1 MKKHLL
7 IIICLVCYQI
17 GFSQSANWSA
27 VLPTKFPTNASGQ
40 IHGISRVSQIKFH
53 PSNANK
59 MYAVSARGGLFIS
72 TDAGANWLVAPGTDF
87 MASARLAS
95 VCIDYTNDQII
106 YLGTGDH
113 NYYYNGN
120 GVMKSTNG
128 GQTFTQTTLTGKL
141 VVDMV
146 MDPSNNNSIVAITNA
161 GIYKTND
168 AGATWT
174 LKTAS
179 RGFDDLK
186 QKTPTSRTLFAATR
200 DSAFFR
206 SLDFGDT
213 WIQITSGI
221 VLPSGIT
228 NGNGCRI
235 AITPAD
241 TNVVYLAMV
250 ANSGTVYKSINGGL
264 SFSAVKNTA
273 SPYLTYYDNL
283 STSSG
288 QGDYNFG
295 IGVDR
300 TNANILYLVAH
311 NNWKSTDGGV
321 TWTQLTNWWQKCH
334 TDMHQIITSPFN
346 NTNLYNVN
354 DGGVFLSVDGGN
366 NWTPKSDGI
375 AGYEIYHGSC
385 SPTKRDMFS
394 IGTQDNGELY
404 ANSSGW
410 FTNRGGDWQAHCV
423 FDYRPN
429 SSMTYYYNPDW
440 GTVNIPKR
448 RLVNGSDAT
457 YGLPSTVLDITD
469 IIFHR
474 SNPDIAFA
482 SDSII
487 FRTTNLTA
495 GTPSWTQIANLGKK
509 IMAMHCHYADA
520 NRLYVITSDGMIYVS
535 TNALAATP
543 SFTSYALPNTS
554 NNAAYIT
561 SVKSNINTLYI
572 TINTKVFRSTNNG
585 ATWTNIT
592 YNLPSVNHDK
602 ILADE
607 YYSSNELV
615 FIASNN
621 TVYYKTA
628 TAATWT
634 IFNTNLPSRTDA
646 IDISIFNDS
655 TSNTLLRYTSYGRG
669 MWETPINNLRALTCN
684 FTADNTNPCP
694 GATVTFSDLSTGNV
708 ASRNWTFT
716 GGTPSSSTLSN
727 PTVTFPSGVYNVSL
741 TVSDGTS
748 NSIANKSN
756 YISTSGGNLPISE
769 GFEGT
774 TDPPIGWKNTDNG
787 TQGNAWVKTSTAG
800 GFGTSTNSMMFDN
813 YSWNIVGQKDEVQTS
828 RFDLSNYNS
837 ARVTFDVAYQAY
849 TGYAD
854 TLAVLLSTDCGA
866 TFTRLYA
873 KGGASL
879 SSAGSASASFIPT
892 ASQWRKD
899 TINLTPYVGQSS
911 VIIAFQNINGYG
923 NKLYLD
929 NINVTANV
937 AVNAGIDKSIC
948 LGSSTSI
955 GSASVTGLS
964 YNWSPT
970 TGLSASNISN
980 PNASPSATTT
990 YILSATH
997 NLSGVQNRDTVLVTV
1012 NPILNAPTGL
1022 TNGSASV
1029 NSFTSNW
1036 SSVIGATSYA
1046 IDVSIDS
1053 NFGSFVSGYNALSV
1067 TTNSKVVTGLT
1078 AGTVYYCRVKAIGT
1092 CNSGNSNF
1100 SKLITISNPPT
1111 ALFANT
1117 ITTNSFKA
1125 NWTSAIGASSY
1136 TIDVSTNR
1144 SFTSFLTGYNALSV
1158 TSNNVI
1164 VSLLNPN
1171 TKYYYR
1177 LKSINYSGASVYST
1191 IDSVTT
1197 SNVVNLNI
1205 TAFIQGLYDGNNLMT
1220 SAPRNA
1226 DGTSPS
1232 IISDTVMVDL
1242 RSALSPYT
1250 IQYSFKAIL
1259 NTNGLSNIILPGS
1272 SIGNSYYISIIHRNA
1287 IETWSANPVLIS
1299 AVTNYNFSSGIGQ
1312 AYSSN
1317 LADMGNGVFAIF
1329 SGDINQDGAID
1340 FNDYPALDISS
1351 SNGDLGY
1358 LATDLNGDA
1367 STDFNDYPLIDIN
1380 SSLGII
1386 KLTP

>member
-1 MKKHLL
+1 MKKYLL
-7 IIICLVCYQI
+7 LLLSLICTFI
-17 GFSQSANWSA
+17 GYSQSANWSA

-40 IHGISRVSQIKFH
+40 INGISRVSQLKFH
-53 PSNANK
+53 ASNANK
-59 MYAVSARGGLFIS
+59 MYAVSARGGLFIT
-72 TDAGANWLVAPGTDF
+72 TDAGANWVVAPGTDF

-106 YLGTGDH
+106 YLGTGDR
-113 NYYYNGN
+113 NYYYSGN

-128 GQTFTQTTLTGKL
+128 GQTFTQTSLTGKL
-141 VVDMV
+141 VIDMV
-146 MDPSNNNSIVAITNA
+146 MDPNNNNSIVAITNT

-168 AGATWT
+168 AGSTWT

-179 RGFDDLK
+179 RGFGDLK
-186 QKTPTSRTLFAATR
+186 QKTPTSRTLYAATR

-213 WIQITSGI
+213 WTQITSGI

-235 AITPAD
+235 AVTPAD

-273 SPYLTYYDNL
+273 SPYLTYYDN
-283 STSSG
+283 SPTSSG

-334 TDMHQIITSPFN
+334 TDMHQIITSPYN
-346 NTNLYNVN
+346 NANLYNVN
-354 DGGVFLSVDGGN
+354 DGGIFLSVDGGN

-385 SPTKRDMFS
+385 SPTRRDMFS

-410 FTNRGGDWQAHCV
+410 FTNRGGDWQSHCV

-429 SSMTYYYNPDW
+429 SSMAYYYNPDW
-440 GTVNIPKR
+440 GARNLPKR
-448 RLVNGSDAT
+448 RLVNGSEAT
-457 YGLPSTVLDITD
+457 YGLPSTVEDITD
-469 IIFHR
+469 ITFHR
-474 SNPDIAFA
+474 SNPNLAFA
-482 SDSII
+482 SDTII
-487 FRTTNLTA
+487 YRTTNLTA
-495 GTPSWTQIANLGKK
+495 GAPSWSQIANFGKK
-509 IMAMHCHYADA
+509 IMAMHCHFADA
-520 NRLYVITSDGMIYVS
+520 NRLYVITSDGLIYVS

-543 SFTSYALPNTS
+543 SFTSYTLPNTS
-554 NNAAYIT
+554 NNEANIT
-561 SVKSNINTLYI
+561 TIKSNINTIYI
-572 TINTKVFRSTNNG
+572 TINTKVYRSTNNG

-592 YNLPSVNHDK
+592 FNLPSVNHDK
-602 ILADE
+602 IIADE

-621 TVYYKTA
+621 TVYYKIA
-628 TAATWT
+628 TANTWT

-684 FTADNTNPCP
+684 FIADNTNPCP

-741 TVSDGTS
+741 TVSDGTN
-748 NSIANKSN
+748 NSTANKSN
-756 YISTSGGNLPISE
+756 YINTSGGNLPISE

-774 TDPPIGWKNTDNG
+774 TDPPIGWKNIDNG
-787 TQGNAWVKTSTAG
+787 TVGNAWVKASTAG
-800 GFGTSTNSMMFDN
+800 GFATSTNSMMFDN
-813 YSWNIVGQKDEVQTS
+813 YSWNIVGQKDEIQTS

-837 ARVTFDVAYQAY
+837 ARVTFDVAYQVY
-849 TGYAD
+849 SGYSD

-866 TFTRLYA
+866 TFTRIYA
-873 KGGASL
+873 KGGTTL
-879 SSAGSASASFIPT
+879 STAGSASVSFIPN
-892 ASQWRKD
+892 AAQWRKD
-899 TINLTPYVGQSS
+899 SINLTPYIGQSS

-929 NINVTANV
+929 NINVTATV
-937 AVNAGIDKSIC
+937 AANAGIDKSIC
-948 LGSSTSI
+948 TGASTSI
-955 GSASVTGLS
+955 GSASVNGLS
-964 YNWSPT
+964 YTWSPI

-980 PNASPSATTT
+980 PSATPGSSTT
-990 YILSATH
+990 YFVTATH
-997 NLSGVQNRDTVLVTV
+997 NLSGIQNRDTVLVTV
-1012 NPILNAPTGL
+1012 NPILNAPTNL
-1022 TNGSASV
+1022 TSASANV

-1036 SSVIGATSYA
+1036 SSVVGATSYT

-1067 TTNSKVVTGLT
+1067 ATNSKVITGLA
-1078 AGTVYYCRVKAIGT
+1078 AGTVYYCRVKSIGN
-1092 CNSGNSNF
+1092 CSSGNSTK
-1100 SKLITISNPPT
+1100 SSITTISNPPT

-1117 ITTNSFKA
+1117 ISTNSFKA
-1125 NWTSAIGASSY
+1125 NWTPALGAASY
-1136 TIDVSTNR
+1136 TIDVSSNR
-1144 SFTSFLTGYNALSV
+1144 SFTSFITGYNALSV
-1158 TSNNVI
+1158 IGNNSM
-1164 VSLLNPN
+1164 VSGLNPN

-1177 LKSINYSGASVYST
+1177 LKSINTSGASVNST
-1191 IDSVTT
+1191 IDSVIT

-1205 TAFIQGLYDGNNLMT
+1205 TAFIQGLYTGNNQMT

-1226 DGTSPS
+1226 DATSSLS
-1232 IISDTVMVDL
+1232 IADTV
-1242 RSALSPYT
+1242 T
-1250 IQYSFKAIL
+1250 IELHSSTAPFSTQYSQKSTLDI
-1259 NTNGLSNIILPGS
+1259 NGLSNIILPGA
-1272 SIGNSYYISIIHRNA
+1272 SIGNSYYISVLHRNA
-1287 IETWSANPVLIS
+1287 IETWSANPVFIS
-1299 AVTNYNFSSGIGQ
+1299 AITNYNFSSGIGQ

-1317 LADMGNGVFAIF
+1317 LVDMGNGIYAIF
-1329 SGDINQDGAID
+1329 SGDINQDGSID
-1340 FNDYPALDISS
+1340 FNDYPTLDISS

-1358 LATDLNGDA
+1358 VATDLNGDA

-1386 KLTP
+1386 KSTP

>member
-1 MKKHLL
+1 MKKYLL
-7 IIICLVCYQI
+7 ILLSLVCSQI

-72 TDAGANWLVAPGTDF
+72 TDAGANWAVAPGTDF

-113 NYYYNGN
+113 NYYSTGN

-141 VVDMV
+141 VIDMV
-146 MDPSNNNSIVAITNA
+146 MDPSNNNTLVAITNA
-161 GIYKTND
+161 GIYKTID

-186 QKTPTSRTLFAATR
+186 QKTPTSRTLYAATK

-213 WIQITSGI
+213 WTQITSGI
-221 VLPSGIT
+221 VLPAGIT

-235 AITPAD
+235 AVTPAD
-241 TNVVYLAMV
+241 TNVVYLAMT

-264 SFSAVKNTA
+264 SFTAVKNTA

-311 NNWKSTDGGV
+311 NNWKSTDGGA
-321 TWTQLTNWWQKCH
+321 TWTQLTNWYAKCH
-334 TDMHQIITSPFN
+334 TDMHQIITSPYN
-346 NTNLYNVN
+346 NTNLYNAN
-354 DGGVFLSVDGGN
+354 DGGVWLSVDGGN
-366 NWTPKSDGI
+366 NWNPKSDGI

-385 SPTKRDMFS
+385 SPTRRDMFS

-404 ANSSGW
+404 ANSTGW
-410 FTNRGGDWQAHCV
+410 FTNRGGDWQSHCV
-423 FDYRPN
+423 FDYRAN
-429 SSMTYYYNPDW
+429 SSMTYYFNPDW

-469 IIFHR
+469 ITFHR
-474 SNPDIAFA
+474 SNPDLAFV

-487 FRTTNLTA
+487 YRTTNLTA

-535 TNALAATP
+535 TNALATTP
-543 SFTSYALPNTS
+543 SFTSYTLPNTS

-561 SVKSNINTLYI
+561 SIKSNVNTVYI
-572 TINTKVFRSTNNG
+572 TINTKVYRSTNNG
-585 ATWTNIT
+585 ASWTNIT
-592 YNLPSVNHDK
+592 YNLPSVNHSK

-615 FIASNN
+615 FVASNN
-621 TVYYKTA
+621 TVYYKTG
-628 TAATWT
+628 TASTWT

-655 TSNTLLRYTSYGRG
+655 TSNTILRYTSYGRG
-669 MWETPINNLRALTCN
+669 MWETPISSLRALTCN
-684 FTADNTNPCP
+684 FIADNTNPCP

-708 ASRNWTFT
+708 TTRNWTFT
-716 GGTPSSSTLSN
+716 GGTPSRSTLSN
-727 PTVTFPSGVYNVSL
+727 PTVTFSSGVYNVSL
-741 TVSDGTS
+741 TVSDGTN
-748 NSIANKSN
+748 NSTATKSN
-756 YISTSGGNLPISE
+756 YINTSGGNLPISE
-769 GFEGT
+769 GFEGAI
-774 TDPPIGWKNTDNG
+774 DPPSGWKNVDNG
-787 TQGNAWVKTSTAG
+787 TIGNAWVKTPTAG
-800 GFGTSTNSMMFDN
+800 GFATSTNSMMFDN
-813 YSWNIVGQKDEVQTS
+813 YSWNIVGQKDEIQTN

-837 ARVTFDVAYQAY
+837 AKVTFDVAYQLY

-866 TFTRLYA
+866 TFTRIYA
-873 KGGASL
+873 KGGATL
-879 SSAGSASASFIPT
+879 SSAGSSSVSFIPT
-892 ASQWRKD
+892 AAQWRKD
-899 TINLTPYVGQSS
+899 TINLASYLGQSS

-923 NKLYLD
+923 NKLYID
-929 NINVTANV
+929 NINVTATV
-937 AVNAGIDKSIC
+937 AANAGLDKSIC
-948 LGSSTSI
+948 SGALTSI

-964 YNWSPT
+964 YTWSPT

-980 PNASPSATTT
+980 PNASPSSTTT
-990 YILSATH
+990 YIVTATH
-997 NLSGVQNRDTVLVTV
+997 NLSGIQNMDTVLVTV
-1012 NPILNAPTGL
+1012 NPSINAPAGL
-1022 TNGSASV
+1022 TSGSASV
-1029 NSFTSNW
+1029 NSFTANW
-1036 SSVIGATSYA
+1036 SSVAGATSYT

-1053 NFGSFVSGYNALSV
+1053 NFGSYVSGYNAMSV
-1067 TTNSKVVTGLT
+1067 GTNSKLVTGLA
-1078 AGTVYYCRVKAIGT
+1078 AGTVYYCRVKSIGN
-1092 CNSGNSNF
+1092 CNSGYSTR
-1100 SKLITISNPPT
+1100 SSIITISNPPT

-1125 NWTSAIGASSY
+1125 NWTAAIGATSY
-1136 TIDVSTNR
+1136 TLDVSSNR
-1144 SFTSFLTGYNALSV
+1144 NFSSLLSGYSALSV
-1158 TSNNVI
+1158 NGNNSD
-1164 VSLLNPN
+1164 VSGLNPN

-1177 LKSINYSGASVYST
+1177 LKSINASGASLYSN
-1191 IDSVTT
+1191 IDSVIT
-1197 SNVVNLNI
+1197 SNIVNLNI
-1205 TAFIQGLYDGNNLMT
+1205 TAFIQGLYIGSNLMT
-1220 SAPRNA
+1220 TAPRNA
-1226 DGTSPS
+1226 DGTSPVN
-1232 IISDTVMVDL
+1232 IADTVTIEL
-1242 RSALSPYT
+1242 HAATIPYT
-1250 IQYSFKAIL
+1250 TQYSFKSIL
-1259 NTNGLSNIILPGS
+1259 GVNGFSNTILPGAT
-1272 SIGNSYYISIIHRNA
+1272 IGNSYYISIIHRNA
-1287 IETWSANPVLIS
+1287 IETWSANPVTFS
-1299 AVTNYNFSSGIGQ
+1299 AITNYNFSTGIGQ
-1312 AYSSN
+1312 AFSN
-1317 LADMGNGVFAIF
+1317 NLNDMGNGLYAIY
-1329 SGDINQDGAID
+1329 SGDINQDGSID
-1340 FNDYPALDISS
+1340 FNDYPDLDIAS

-1358 LATDLNGDA
+1358 LPTDLNGDA
-1367 STDFNDYPLIDIN
+1367 STDFNDYPMIDIN

-1386 KLTP
+1386 KLNP